1 MKNLATLVIADI
13 VLVERIRIAAFE
25 SGRPNLLFYLFIFF
39 LKQNKNGDSFCH
51 LETKKNL
58 GIRTN
63 KKKRIK
69 QCLSSLWTPR
79 RNEPPTFLFGHERKM
94 AVYHSRIKSYHSHL
108 RRFLFFCCCCCCCLF
123 LSPPPYYYSRKF
135 RICKKLSPMFFFLFL
150 ILLYRFWLVK
160 LITQTRYGFLFL
172 ADYTTFP

>member
-1 MKNLATLVIADI
+1 
-13 VLVERIRIAAFE
+13 
-25 SGRPNLLFYLFIFF
+25 
-39 LKQNKNGDSFCH
+39 
-51 LETKKNL
+51 
-58 GIRTN
+58 
-63 KKKRIK
+63 
-69 QCLSSLWTPR
+69 
-79 RNEPPTFLFGHERKM
+79 M

-160 LITQTRYGFLFL
+160 LITGRLYHIPVIAKAIVALIGPLQPGTSQPDF
-172 ADYTTFP
+172 